1 MGFSKNENILKAVAA
16 VGRMK
21 EHGPQ
26 EQETVVSGARTVVFV
41 IYQREGLQWS
51 SVGQQ
56 ETVVHL
62 TVSEPCFH
70 HSLAV
75 TLRFFKPKFLHQ

>member
-26 EQETVVSGARTVVFV
+26 EQETVCDLA
-41 IYQREGLQWS
+41 EGGS
-51 SVGQQ
+51 SVELCGAARNRGASHC
-56 ETVVHL
+56 V
-62 TVSEPCFH
+62 
-70 HSLAV
+70 
-75 TLRFFKPKFLHQ
+75 

>member
-41 IYQREGLQWS
+41 I
-51 SVGQQ
+51 
-56 ETVVHL
+56 
-62 TVSEPCFH
+62 
-70 HSLAV
+70 
-75 TLRFFKPKFLHQ
+75 